1 MVKSLKISIFIGYFK
16 FYSDMIFNNYLSYN
30 SLCERYFSVL
40 KPLNKRHK
48 EFFTSVLWLFLS
60 IKGKINFLQIERY
73 GKLCEQSLRQW
84 FGKPFDFLCFNSAL
98 VSDYCSERTVI
109 GFDPT
114 FIPKAGKKTHGVGR
128 FWSGCAGAPKPGIE
142 ICGIAA
148 IDLDNRTAM
157 HLEAV
162 QTVPKTNDLK
172 SRRKN
177 LIECY
182 VGMLTDRKTKLQ
194 EISNILV
201 ADAYF
206 SKETFVNPLCSAGFT
221 VVSKLREDARMT
233 YIIEPVKTGKRGRPK
248 TVGDKVD
255 VRNLDMSH
263 FTEIKTDD
271 DNERTYT
278 AIVKATAL
286 ERNIR
291 VVVVQKTTSKKTI
304 SVEIYFSTDTK
315 MSADEILEIYRTR
328 FQIEFL
334 YRDAKQHTG
343 LTNCQ
348 ARSKEKLHFHFNI
361 SLTAVSVARA
371 VHWFSIEKE
380 KRKEFSLSDI
390 KTMNHNALLL
400 NRFLCTFAINP
411 NLLKNNQKVKELLL
425 FGTIA
430 A

>member
-1 MVKSLKISIFIGYFK
+1 
-16 FYSDMIFNNYLSYN
+16 MIFNNYLSYS
-30 SLCERYFSVL
+30 SLCERYFSSL
-40 KPLNKRHK
+40 APMNKRHK

-73 GKLCEQSLRQW
+73 GKLCEQSVRQW
-84 FGKPFDFLCFNSAL
+84 FGKRFDFLGFNSAI

-142 ICGIAA
+142 VCGIAA

-162 QTVPKTNDLK
+162 QTVPKTNE
-172 SRRKN
+172 S
-177 LIECY
+177 LIEHY
-182 VGMLTDRKTKLQ
+182 AGMLIDRKAKLQ
-194 EISNILV
+194 EISTIIV

-206 SKETFVNPLCSAGFT
+206 SKETFVNPICNAGFT
-221 VVSKLREDARMT
+221 VVSKLRDDARMT
-233 YIIEPVKTGKRGRPK
+233 YIIEPVKTGKPGRTK

-263 FTEIKTDD
+263 FTEIKTDSE
-271 DNERTYT
+271 NEKAYT
-278 AIVKATAL
+278 AVVKSTAL
-286 ERNIR
+286 KRNIR

-315 MSADEILEIYRTR
+315 MSADEILEVYRTR

-361 SLTAVSVARA
+361 SLTAVSMART

-390 KTMNHNALLL
+390 KTVNHNALLL
-400 NRFLCTFAINP
+400 NRFLCTFAVNP